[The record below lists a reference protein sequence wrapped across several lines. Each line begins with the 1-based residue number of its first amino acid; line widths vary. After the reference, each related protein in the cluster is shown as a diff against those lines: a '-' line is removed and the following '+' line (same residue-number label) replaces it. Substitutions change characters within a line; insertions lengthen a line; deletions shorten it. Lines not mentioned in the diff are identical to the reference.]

1 MKKSLFLSSLLAICL
16 PLAASAQEVA
26 PKAEIFGGYSYLRT
40 DAGAIVINSVS
51 AHGFNTSLAGNITK
65 HIGIVGEFSRFTA
78 STGFAVSVLGRINV
92 DSNVVTYLFGP
103 RITPYRGKVEP
114 FVHALF
120 GGARENDKFSAGFGG
135 ELTENAFAFALGG
148 GLDIK
153 VNDNFAIRVAQ
164 VDYLGDKLG
173 EGSANNFRYS
183 VGVVIR
189 LGKR

>member
-16 PLAASAQEVA
+16 PLAASAQEGA
-26 PKAEIFGGYSYLRT
+26 PKVEIFGGYSYLRADT
-40 DAGAIVINSVS
+40 NAIVSNSVS

-65 HIGIVGEFSRFTA
+65 HIGIVGEFSRFTL
-78 STGFAVSVLGRINV
+78 SDSFAVSVIGPINV

-103 RITPYRGKVEP
+103 RITLHRGKVEP
-114 FVHALF
+114 FVHALL
-120 GGARENDKFSAGFGG
+120 GGARENVKLSGG
-135 ELTENAFAFALGG
+135 LVDESTDNAFAFALGG

-173 EGSANNFRYS
+173 VETANNFRYS

>member
-1 MKKSLFLSSLLAICL
+1 MKKSLFLSSILAICL

-26 PKAEIFGGYSYLRT
+26 PKVEIFGGYSYLRADT
-40 DAGAIVINSVS
+40 SIPGISRIS

-65 HIGIVGEFSRFTA
+65 HIGIVGELSRFTI
-78 STGFAVSVLGRINV
+78 SEGFAVSGLGPVRV

-103 RITPYRGKVEP
+103 RITLHRGKVEP

-120 GGARENDKFSAGFGG
+120 GGARENDKFSPGSFS
-135 ELTENAFAFALGG
+135 ESTENAFAFALGG

-153 VNDNFAIRVAQ
+153 VHDNFAIRVAQ
-164 VDYLGDKLG
+164 VDYLADKLAVDT
-173 EGSANNFRYS
+173 SNNFRYS